1 MSGYRIR
8 DGKLPDDA
16 QIGQA
21 FIAGLQLF
29 EHAMEDD
36 RRLDDAVG
44 AEFFEV
50 LAGRVAEKRGR
61 IYIAEDESG
70 EAIGWAVCFVEEN
83 EIYVEPEVRTFG
95 YVSELFVV
103 EDARGQGVGQ
113 ALIAKCEAYF
123 RSLGLTRMM
132 IGVLSRNTNAQ
143 RSYLSA
149 GFRPYSETL
158 LKTL

>member
-1 MSGYRIR
+1 MSDYRIR

-16 QIGQA
+16 KIGRA
-21 FIAGLQLF
+21 FIDGLQRF
-29 EHAMEDD
+29 ERAMEDD
-36 RRLDDAVG
+36 RRIDETVA
-44 AEFFEV
+44 AEFFDV
-50 LAGRVAEKRGR
+50 LAGRVAEKQGR
-61 IYIAEDESG
+61 IYIAEDSSG
-70 EAIGWAVCFVEEN
+70 EAIGWTACFVDEN
-83 EIYVEPEVRTFG
+83 EIYVEADIRSYG

-123 RSLGLTRMM
+123 RSLGLKRMM

-149 GFRPYSETL
+149 GFRPYSEML
-158 LKTL
+158 LKSL